1 MGPTGSP
8 WDSNLPLL
16 ARQHTD
22 YGPII
27 ILPSLLTV
35 MRQRLGRRYDAVTQY
50 LRRVISNENF
60 KETLRLQAALRLS
73 EILLEHDRSEAR
85 KEIARERMAARQAEA
100 SSVPET
106 PMQTSSAP
114 QLTQEQALKEAKAFL
129 ARTNKGESS
138 DETE

>member
-1 MGPTGSP
+1 
-8 WDSNLPLL
+8 
-16 ARQHTD
+16 
-22 YGPII
+22 
-27 ILPSLLTV
+27 